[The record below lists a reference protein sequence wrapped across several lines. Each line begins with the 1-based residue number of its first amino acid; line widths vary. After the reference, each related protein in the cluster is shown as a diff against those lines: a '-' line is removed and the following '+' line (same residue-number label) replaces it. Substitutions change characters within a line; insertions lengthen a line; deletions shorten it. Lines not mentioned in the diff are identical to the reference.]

1 MNVISN
7 ATLRHLIEQPAGAYV
22 SAYLPLEHGAVGTL
36 RNQVALKNLLKQ
48 AEARLIALGARET
61 EAAAFLAH
69 SRADLRDNGFWNRA
83 GKGMALFIGA
93 GAPMNID
100 LPFAPAE
107 RVFTGARFMI
117 RPLLP
122 ALGNDP
128 RGNLLA
134 LSQHNVRLFKLSRER
149 IDEVALKGLPH
160 SVAEA
165 GSADPP
171 RHERGARAV
180 PSAGGQGGAT
190 AISYGTVADE
200 KEQIRRFLEQVD
212 DGVVGLLRDDK
223 APLLLMGVAPLLA
236 IYREI
241 TSHPHVMTESI
252 LGSPDRMSAAE
263 AHAEAMPVFEAQ
275 SGQGAQDAIH
285 QFQNAVQTPR
295 ASAHLDDIL
304 RAAAQG
310 RVDAL
315 MLDESRFAWGQYD
328 PITGDVVARM
338 GYAAHPEH
346 DDEDELM
353 DLAASQ
359 TLLHRGTAFALPA
372 KQMPFGLA
380 IAAVYRY

>member
-1 MNVISN
+1 MNAISN
-7 ATLRHLIEQPAGAYV
+7 ATLRHLIEQPPGAYV

-48 AEARLIALGARET
+48 AETRLVALGAREN
-61 EAAAFLAH
+61 EATAFLAH
-69 SRADLRDNGFWNRA
+69 SRADLRDNGFWNGRA
-83 GKGMALFIGA
+83 KGLALFIGA
-93 GAPMNID
+93 GAPMDID

-134 LSQHNVRLFKLSRER
+134 LSQHNVRLFKVARER
-149 IDEVALKGLPH
+149 IDEVALTGVPRSL
-160 SVAEA
+160 AES
-165 GSADPP
+165 GPADPM

-180 PSAGGQGGAT
+180 PSAGGAGGAT
-190 AISYGTVADE
+190 AISYGTVVDE
-200 KEQIRRFLEQVD
+200 KEQVRRFLEQVD

-223 APLLLMGVAPLLA
+223 APLLLMGVESLLA

-252 LGSPDRMSAAE
+252 LGSPDRMTAAE
-263 AHAEAMPVFEAQ
+263 AHAEAMAVFEAQ
-275 SGQGAQDAIH
+275 SGQGALDAIR

-304 RAAAQG
+304 RAAVQG

-315 MLDESRFAWGQYD
+315 LLDEGRFAWGQYD
-328 PITGDVVARM
+328 PITGDVTARM
-338 GYAAHPEH
+338 GYSAHADH
-346 DDEDELM
+346 DDEEELM

-359 TLLHRGTAFALPA
+359 TLLHRGSAYALPA